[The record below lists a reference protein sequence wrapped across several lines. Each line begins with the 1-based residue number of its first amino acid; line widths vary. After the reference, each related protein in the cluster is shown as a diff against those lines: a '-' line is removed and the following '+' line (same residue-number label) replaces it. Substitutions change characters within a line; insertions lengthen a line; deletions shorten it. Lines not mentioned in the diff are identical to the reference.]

1 MQSDGKV
8 ETVMHVIV
16 VILFNTWNLCK
27 HTC

>member
-16 VILFNTWNLCK
+16 ETFV
-27 HTC
+27 